1 MRNCQENEHSDFT
14 RTQMKKET
22 ILRELKARGGR
33 ITKQRKILLDI
44 ILEEQCDCCK
54 EIYYKVIKRDPAI
67 GSATVYRTISLLEDI
82 GAISRN
88 KMYEIQYEEE
98 AAEEKGGFGMQL
110 GQSMEDYLKTIYLLQ
125 RQQMGVR
132 NVQIAEM
139 MGRSRPSVTAA
150 VNVLVEK
157 GYVEKKTHGNLCLTS
172 KGMELAGK
180 IFDRHFFFQEILMNA
195 GVDLQQAE
203 SEACML
209 EHVLSDDSFSKLKG
223 YIEKEK

>member
-54 EIYYKVIKRDPAI
+54 EIYYKAIKRDPAI

-98 AAEEKGGFGMQL
+98 AAEEKGGFGMQ
-110 GQSMEDYLKTIYLLQ
+110 
-125 RQQMGVR
+125 
-132 NVQIAEM
+132 
-139 MGRSRPSVTAA
+139 
-150 VNVLVEK
+150 
-157 GYVEKKTHGNLCLTS
+157 
-172 KGMELAGK
+172 LAGK